1 MTRLKRKYILKIL
14 AALVLAIAFTFVPT
28 FVFGG
33 QAVYAVNIPDF
44 IVIGGEDAD
53 MEAFG
58 NSVTLQILFLTVLI
72 ALLPSLLVI
81 MTSFTRLIIVLSF
94 LRSGLGTQQMPPN
107 TVLVGLALILTMFIM
122 NPYIQDINENA
133 LTPFAAGEITQ
144 EEAIDTAMG
153 SLRTFMLRQGE
164 GSFVGST
171 LENTVFFSQ
180 IAGVEWN
187 GADDPDSIPN
197 HILIPSFILHEL
209 TTGFAIGVMIYIPF
223 IVIDM
228 VVASTLMAM
237 GMMMLPP
244 AMISLPFKV
253 LLFVVVDGWRLVLH
267 SVLGTFQ

>member
-1 MTRLKRKYILKIL
+1 MQKMLKHKRLWKIWVV
-14 AALVLAIAFTFVPT
+14 LVLALAFVIAPLMQQT
-28 FVFGG
+28 
-33 QAVYAVNIPDF
+33 VYAINFPDVGI
-44 IVIGGEDAD
+44 IVGEDVD
-53 MEAFG
+53 MDALG
-58 NSVTLQILFLTVLI
+58 NSVTLQILFITVLI
-72 ALLPSLLVI
+72 ALLPSLLVV
-81 MTSFTRLIIVLSF
+81 MTGFTRIIIVLSF

-107 TVLVGLALILTMFIM
+107 TILVGLALILTMLIM
-122 NPYIQDINENA
+122 NPYIEDINQNA
-133 LTPFAAGEITQ
+133 FSPFAAGEITQ
-144 EEAIDTAMG
+144 EEAIDVAMG

-180 IAGVEWN
+180 LANVEI
-187 GADDPDSIPN
+187 DITDTDTIPN
-197 HILIPSFILHEL
+197 FVLIPSFILHEL
-209 TTGFAIGVMIYIPF
+209 TTGFAIGVIMFIPF

-253 LLFVVVDGWRLVLH
+253 LLFVVVDGWRLVLY

>member
-1 MTRLKRKYILKIL
+1 
-14 AALVLAIAFTFVPT
+14 
-28 FVFGG
+28 
-33 QAVYAVNIPDF
+33 
-44 IVIGGEDAD
+44 
-53 MEAFG
+53 
-58 NSVTLQILFLTVLI
+58 LQILFLTVLI
-72 ALLPSLLVI
+72 ALIPSLLVV

-107 TVLVGLALILTMFIM
+107 TVLIGLALILTMFIM
-122 NPYIQDINENA
+122 NPYIEDINANA
-133 LTPFAAGEITQ
+133 FAPFAAGEITQ
-144 EEAIDTAMG
+144 EEAIDTAMS

-180 IAGVEWN
+180 IAGVDIDV
-187 GADDPDSIPN
+187 GDVDTIPN

-209 TTGFAIGVMIYIPF
+209 TTGFAIGVIIYIPF

-267 SVLGTFQ
+267 SVLSTFQ

>member
-1 MTRLKRKYILKIL
+1 MVKLMLKHKRLLKIL
-14 AALVLAIAFTFVPT
+14 AVCVMLLAFVAAPWMQQT
-28 FVFGG
+28 
-33 QAVYAVNIPDF
+33 VYAINFPDIGI
-44 IVIGGEDAD
+44 IVGEDIDIDAL
-53 MEAFG
+53 G
-58 NSVTLQILFLTVLI
+58 NSVTLQILFITVLI
-72 ALLPSLLVI
+72 ALLPSLLVV

-107 TVLVGLALILTMFIM
+107 TVLIGLALILTMFIM
-122 NPYIQDINENA
+122 NPYIDDINQNA
-133 LTPFAAGEITQ
+133 FGPFSAGEITQ

-180 IAGVEWN
+180 MVGVEIDV
-187 GADDPDSIPN
+187 ADTDSIPN

-209 TTGFAIGVMIYIPF
+209 TTGFAIGVILYIPF

>member
-1 MTRLKRKYILKIL
+1 MVKHKGYWKIL
-14 AALVLAIAFTFVPT
+14 AAIAFVLAFFFAPWMLQTVHAINF
-28 FVFGG
+28 
-33 QAVYAVNIPDF
+33 PDIG
-44 IVIGGEDAD
+44 IVVGDGVDVD
-53 MEAFG
+53 AFG
-58 NSVTLQILFLTVLI
+58 NSVTLQILFITVLV
-72 ALLPSLLVI
+72 ALLPSLLVV

-107 TVLVGLALILTMFIM
+107 TVLIGLALILTLFIM
-122 NPYIQDINENA
+122 NPYIDNINQNA
-133 LTPFAAGEITQ
+133 FGPFAAGEITQ
-144 EEAIDTAMG
+144 EQAVDTAMD
-153 SLRTFMLRQGE
+153 SLRTFMLRQGQ

-180 IAGVEWN
+180 LAGIEIDVS
-187 GADDPDSIPN
+187 DTDTIPN
-197 HILIPSFILHEL
+197 HVLIPSFILHEL
-209 TTGFAIGVMIYIPF
+209 TTGFAIGVIIYIPF

>member
-1 MTRLKRKYILKIL
+1 MREHKRLCKIL
-14 AALVLAIAFTFVPT
+14 AVCVFTLAFVVAPWY
-28 FVFGG
+28 GMG
-33 QAVYAVNIPDF
+33 QQTVYAINFPDIGI
-44 IVIGGEDAD
+44 IVGDGVDTD
-53 MEAFG
+53 AFG

-72 ALLPSLLVI
+72 ALLPSLLVV
-81 MTSFTRLIIVLSF
+81 MTSFTRLIIVLSL

-122 NPYIQDINENA
+122 NPYIEDINQNA
-133 LTPFAAGEITQ
+133 FTPFAAGEISQ
-144 EEAIDTAMG
+144 EEAIDVAMG

-180 IAGVEWN
+180 ITGTEIDVSQPET
-187 GADDPDSIPN
+187 IPN
-197 HILIPSFILHEL
+197 YVLIPSFILHEL

-244 AMISLPFKV
+244 VMISLPFKV
-253 LLFVVVDGWRLVLH
+253 LLFVVVDGWRLVLYA
-267 SVLGTFQ
+267 VLSTFQ

>member
-1 MTRLKRKYILKIL
+1 MIATHRIWKIL
-14 AALVLAIAFTFVPT
+14 AVCLVFSALFATPWMMQT
-28 FVFGG
+28 
-33 QAVYAVNIPDF
+33 VYAIDFPDIG
-44 IVIGGEDAD
+44 IVVGDGVD
-53 MEAFG
+53 MDAFG

-72 ALLPSLLVI
+72 ALIPSLLVV

-107 TVLVGLALILTMFIM
+107 TVLIGLALILTMFIM
-122 NPYIQDINENA
+122 NPYIEDINANA
-133 LTPFAAGEITQ
+133 FAPFAAGEITQ
-144 EEAIDTAMG
+144 EEAIDTAMS

-180 IAGVEWN
+180 IAGVDIDV
-187 GADDPDSIPN
+187 GDVDTIPN

-209 TTGFAIGVMIYIPF
+209 TTGFAIGVIIYIPF

-267 SVLGTFQ
+267 SVLSTFQ